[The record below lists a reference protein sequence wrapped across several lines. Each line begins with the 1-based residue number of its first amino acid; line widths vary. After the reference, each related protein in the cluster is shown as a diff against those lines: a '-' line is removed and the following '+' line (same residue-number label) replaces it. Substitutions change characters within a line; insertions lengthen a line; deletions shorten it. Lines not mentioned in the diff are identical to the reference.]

1 MKPFPFLRVWCD
13 PVARSGPQCM
23 AVDELL
29 LQGLEEE
36 PVLRFYDWEGAWV
49 SVGYFGDLEAAQE
62 CFGESVSLVRR
73 WTGGGVVDHRDDIT
87 YSLMIP
93 RDHAVAKK
101 RGAESYA
108 LIHGVVAEAL
118 RACGVEARLI
128 AVDGEGDSAQ
138 CFEKPVAWDVV
149 DAAGNK
155 LAGAGQRRTRWGLL
169 HQGSVQL
176 AGEKRAAF
184 RAALAEGL
192 AEEGASWSP
201 EPSLISQAEK
211 LAGEKYS

>member
-1 MKPFPFLRVWCD
+1 MKTFAVLRVWCD
-13 PVARSGPQCM
+13 PVARSGPECM

-29 LQGLEEE
+29 LQGLDEE

-49 SVGYFGDLEAAQE
+49 SVGYFGDLEAARE
-62 CFGESVSLVRR
+62 VFGESVSLVRR

-93 RDHAVAKK
+93 RDHAVAKQ
-101 RGAESYA
+101 RGVESYA
-108 LIHGVVAEAL
+108 AIHAAVVEAL
-118 RACGVEARLI
+118 GACGVEAHLI

-176 AGEKRAAF
+176 DGGAEEGFRKAF
-184 RAALAEGL
+184 SEALAEKVLPWSPETSVLSQAADL
-192 AEEGASWSP
+192 AEE
-201 EPSLISQAEK
+201 
-211 LAGEKYS
+211 KY

>member
-1 MKPFPFLRVWCD
+1 MKPFPVLRGWCD
-13 PVARSGPQCM
+13 PVARSGPECM

-29 LQGLEEE
+29 LQGLAED

-62 CFGESVSLVRR
+62 VFGESVSLVRR
-73 WTGGGVVDHRDDIT
+73 WTGGGVVDHRDDMT

-93 RDHAVAKK
+93 RGHAVAKT

-108 LIHGVVAEAL
+108 AIHAAVVEAL

-149 DAAGNK
+149 DATGNK

-176 AGEKRAAF
+176 AGEKVAAF
-184 RAALAEGL
+184 RTGFSEALAEQITP
-192 AEEGASWSP
+192 WSP
-201 EPSLISQAEK
+201 EASLISQTAK

>member
-1 MKPFPFLRVWCD
+1 MKPFPVLRVWCD
-13 PVARSGPQCM
+13 PVARSGPECM

-29 LQGLEEE
+29 LQGLDEE
-36 PVLRFYDWEGAWV
+36 PVLRFYDWDGAWV
-49 SVGYFGDLEAAQE
+49 SVGYFGDLEAARE
-62 CFGESVSLVRR
+62 VFGESVSLVRR

-93 RDHAVAKK
+93 RDHAVAKQ
-101 RGAESYA
+101 RGVESYA
-108 LIHGVVAEAL
+108 AIHAAVVEAL
-118 RACGVEARLI
+118 GACGVEAHLI

-176 AGEKRAAF
+176 DGEKRAAF
-184 RAALAEGL
+184 RTALSESL
-192 AEEGASWSP
+192 AEEGVSWSP
-201 EPSLISQAEK
+201 EATLISQTAK
-211 LAGEKYS
+211 LADEKYS

>member
-1 MKPFPFLRVWCD
+1 MKTFPVLRVWCD
-13 PVARSGPQCM
+13 PVARSGPECM

-29 LQGLEEE
+29 LQGLDEE

-49 SVGYFGDLEAAQE
+49 SVGYFGDLEAARE
-62 CFGESVSLVRR
+62 VFGESVSLVRR
-73 WTGGGVVDHRDDIT
+73 WTGGGVVDHRDDMT

-93 RDHAVAKK
+93 RDHAVAKQ
-101 RGAESYA
+101 RGVESYA
-108 LIHGVVAEAL
+108 AIHAAVVEALGACGAEAH
-118 RACGVEARLI
+118 LI

-176 AGEKRAAF
+176 AGGAEEGF
-184 RAALAEGL
+184 RKALSEALAEKVLPWSPETSVLSQAADL
-192 AEEGASWSP
+192 AEE
-201 EPSLISQAEK
+201 
-211 LAGEKYS
+211 KY